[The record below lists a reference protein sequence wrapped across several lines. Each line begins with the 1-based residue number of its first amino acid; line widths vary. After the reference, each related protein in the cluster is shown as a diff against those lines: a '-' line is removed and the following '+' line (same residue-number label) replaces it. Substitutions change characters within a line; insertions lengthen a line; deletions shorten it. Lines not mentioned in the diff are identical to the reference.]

1 MNRFMK
7 KLAPVVSLAALG
19 VASVASAGYSY
30 NSGYCYQYTDGSG
43 YCYGNLRGWRA
54 HAQSTA
60 YTYFWENDSGGR
72 GFYARYTVSG
82 ATAPSTYSCTPDA
95 AVSALWSSAL
105 ANQGRFYIN
114 WDANGA
120 CYSLS
125 IYNGSA
131 YSNF

>member
-19 VASVASAGYSY
+19 FASVASAGLTSD
-30 NSGYCYQYTDGSG
+30 SGYCYQNTDGSG
-43 YCYGNLRGWRA
+43 YCYGNFLGWRN

-60 YTYFWENDSGGR
+60 YAYFYEYASGSK

-82 ATAPSTYSCTPDA
+82 ATTPSSYSCVPDA
-95 AVSALWSSAL
+95 SVAASWGEAL
-105 ANQGRFYIN
+105 ANKGRFYIN
-114 WDANGA
+114 WDSSGT

-125 IYNGSA
+125 LYNGSA